1 MTSLEE
7 CHAKDLLRRVEPSLA
22 KARRSLEQ
30 SRVWQEEAKKA
41 LAAGANRSSLISCY
55 NAFFHAARAILY
67 RDGVREKSHI
77 CVELYLG
84 SYAARGAL
92 EPTWIAQFSRMRSAR
107 HMDQYSFSAAPS
119 REEVES
125 AVRGAHAFLTR
136 MEKLLEKTGPG
147 E

>member
-1 MTSLEE
+1 LTSLEE

-41 LAAGANRSSLISCY
+41 LAAGAYRSALISCY

-67 RDGVREKSHI
+67 RDGVREKSHL

-84 SYAARGAL
+84 GYAIKGDL
-92 EPTWIAQFSRMRSAR
+92 EASWIAQFSRMRSAR
-107 HMDQYSFSAAPS
+107 HMDLYSFSAAPS

-125 AVRGAHAFLTR
+125 AVRDAHAFLAR
-136 MEKLLEKTGPG
+136 MEKLLGETGP

>member
-7 CHAKDLLRRVEPSLA
+7 CYAKDLLRKVEPSPA

-41 LAAGANRSSLISCY
+41 LVAGANRSSLISCY

-67 RDGVREKSHI
+67 RDGVREKSHL

-84 SYAARGAL
+84 GYAIKGDL
-92 EPTWIAQFSRMRSAR
+92 EASGIAQFSRMRSAR
-107 HMDQYSFSAAPS
+107 HMDLYSFSAAPS

-125 AVRGAHAFLTR
+125 AVRDAHAFLAR
-136 MEKLLEKTGPG
+136 MEKLLRETGP